1 MAESTVEPTRQRT
14 ASLDERVLDAGTT
27 QRFVLLLVLF
37 VAESTAT
44 AYDFVS
50 RLAKA
55 AGGGAVPT
63 WVSYVALAVLVAT
76 AVCVYVTLPK
86 WKGRRSRVIPLAA
99 IEDGGHLREE
109 LDRLVELAELKVK
122 PRFVVAPGA
131 ASVGAVVFG
140 TGGEPTV
147 CLNAGLVV
155 TRTTDAER
163 FRTVVLHE
171 LAHIRNDDVGITYA
185 TEAMWRVLLAA
196 ALLPDTVLILVT
208 RVVGVTAIGA
218 DALIQA
224 VVIVALVYLTRADI
238 LRRRELYA
246 DRTAARLWHVGHDA
260 MPSEGPERTGA
271 ESRRVR
277 AVAAF
282 VEAWR
287 THPSWRLR
295 GRSLTDPEELFAMRA
310 LPMVITGIA
319 AEIAA
324 VQLTSPFGGIAA
336 GIAAVQ
342 LTSPFG
348 ATNSWLGMAQYLLIS
363 GLVVGVGGVALW
375 RASVHAVLTGRRT
388 LSGWVAGM
396 WLGVG
401 LAIGELTNGQSGGR
415 LLPAHPEM
423 FAILIAVVA
432 LLMAW
437 SAQFAELRIRTY
449 RGESLNVAMVIG
461 LIAPGLVLAF
471 VLLWWNTGHWLT
483 GWHYSVSGELAHAK
497 LPSTNA
503 PTLLRLTA
511 TLTNLPGSDLGF
523 TGLWWAVPLLWLVPL
538 QLWLARLPR
547 SAPSWLT
554 RSITAVRNA
563 RVRLPGG
570 ESWWAVLWLMI
581 VLVLVA
587 LVGFAI
593 FIGSLVGLG
602 LLMDAGPVGYITLA
616 TLAWLVC
623 LLRWR
628 RRRRNVT
635 GYWLD
640 QAQPGSAPLVMDA
653 PELRWVIRVGMLG
666 GLVCWVGLLAE
677 PVATRAASVFHSWQ
691 VNSEVDLAWI
701 VVVISTVMAVVAGV
715 AAVLARGRYPLI
727 TGLIAAGV
735 TAAVGIVGQYLKG
748 TVDGCLGPLN
758 NLTTTCGWQPLRF
771 LPLVEYAL
779 GYVLGPALL
788 VAGLVAGGSSL
799 LVRRARTA
807 PIVDAAEPR
816 QLARP
821 MVAVGFLNAIAVCLV
836 VAVTA
841 YQTPVWEAPIPTDN
855 LLFEYATSPTRS
867 PPTGD
872 PQANWIGYV
881 GDTVGRYGSAFGDI
895 ENLRNKLTDDIPGDV
910 RSIAQTVPP
919 ACATF
924 VDIAQHAD
932 DNARQIDPAMQDAG
946 EQLWIVLLAHVRTTA
961 TDCVTLEHATTSAE
975 ILAALKALD
984 TDGKT
989 TMSAAQAL
997 LTWVEQ
1003 LNRRLCQFSQLLSH
1017 SSRSC

>member
-1 MAESTVEPTRQRT
+1 MAELTVEPTRQRT
-14 ASLDERVLDAGTT
+14 SSLDERVLDAGTT

-44 AYDFVS
+44 GYDFVS

-63 WVSYVALAVLVAT
+63 WISYVALAVLVAT

-86 WKGRRSRVIPLAA
+86 WKGRRSRVIPLAD

-140 TGGEPTV
+140 TGGEPRV

-155 TRTTDAER
+155 THMTDAER
-163 FRTVVLHE
+163 FRAVVLHE

-208 RVVGVTAIGA
+208 RFAGTTAIGA

-246 DRTAARLWHVGHDA
+246 DRTAARLWHVSHDA
-260 MPSEGPERTGA
+260 MPSDGPERTGA
-271 ESRRVR
+271 ESRRAR

-295 GRSLTDPEELFAMRA
+295 GRSLTEPDELFAMRA

-319 AEIAA
+319 A
-324 VQLTSPFGGIAA
+324 GIAA
-336 GIAAVQ
+336 AQ

-388 LSGWVAGM
+388 PSGWVVGI

-401 LAIGELTNGQSGGR
+401 LAIGELTNGQSGGQ
-415 LLPAHPEM
+415 LLPAYPEVL
-423 FAILIAVVA
+423 AILIAVVA

-471 VLLWWNTGHWLT
+471 VLLWWKTGDWLT
-483 GWHYSVSGELAHAK
+483 GWHYSVSGALAHAK

-547 SAPSWLT
+547 SAPSWLI
-554 RSITAVRNA
+554 RAITVVLSATVRPPRGAPWGAVA
-563 RVRLPGG
+563 RRTIVV
-570 ESWWAVLWLMI
+570 VLA
-581 VLVLVA
+581 A
-587 LVGFAI
+587 LA
-593 FIGSLVGLG
+593 GLTCMFG
-602 LLMDAGPVGYITLA
+602 MALLMDRGPVGYIPLA
-616 TLAWLVC
+616 TLAWLFC
-623 LLRWR
+623 LLLWR
-628 RRRRNVT
+628 ARSRNVT

-640 QAQPGSAPLVMDA
+640 QAQPGSVPLVMDA

-691 VNSEVDLAWI
+691 VNSDVDLAWI

-715 AAVLARGRYPLI
+715 AAVLARGRYSLI

-735 TAAVGIVGQYLKG
+735 TAVVGLVGQYLKG

-807 PIVDAAEPR
+807 PTVDAAEPR

-841 YQTPVWEAPIPTDN
+841 YQTLVMEAPIPRDD
-855 LLFEYATSPTRS
+855 LLFEYATSPTS
-867 PPTGD
+867 SMPTGT
-872 PQANWIGYV
+872 PLANWMYYASATIR
-881 GDTVGRYGSAFGDI
+881 RYGSGLGDI

-924 VDIAQHAD
+924 VDIAEHAD
-932 DNARQIDPAMQDAG
+932 DNARQIDPAVPDAG
-946 EQLWIVLLAHVRTTA
+946 EQLWIVFLAHVRTTA
-961 TDCVTLEHATTSAE
+961 TDCVALEHATTSAE
-975 ILAALKALD
+975 ILAALKAVD
-984 TDGKT
+984 TDAKT
-989 TMSAAQAL
+989 AMSAEQAL
-997 LTWVEQ
+997 VTWAGQ
-1003 LNRRLCQFSQLLSH
+1003 QAGH
-1017 SSRSC
+1017 

>member
-14 ASLDERVLDAGTT
+14 PSLDERVLDAGTT

-37 VAESTAT
+37 GAESAAT
-44 AYDFVS
+44 GYGFVS

-76 AVCVYVTLPK
+76 AVCVYVMLPE
-86 WKGRRSRVIPLAA
+86 WKGRRSRVVPLAD

-109 LDRLVELAELKVK
+109 LDRLVKLAELKVK

-131 ASVGAVVFG
+131 ASVSAVVFG

-163 FRTVVLHE
+163 FRVVVLHE
-171 LAHIRNDDVGITYA
+171 LAHIRNHDVGITYA

-196 ALLPDTVLILVT
+196 VLLPDTVLILVT
-208 RVVGVTAIGA
+208 RFVGITTIGA
-218 DALIQA
+218 DALIQT
-224 VVIVALVYLTRADI
+224 VVVVALVYLTRADI

-246 DRTAARLWHVGHDA
+246 DRTAARLGHVGHDA
-260 MPSEGPERTGA
+260 MPSDGPERTGA

-295 GRSLTDPEELFAMRA
+295 GRSRTDPEELFAMRA

-342 LTSPFG
+342 VPSPFG
-348 ATNSWLGMAQYLLIS
+348 AIKSWLGMAQHLLIS
-363 GLVVGVGGVALW
+363 GLVVGVGGVAVW
-375 RASVHAVLTGRRT
+375 RASVHAVLTGRRIP
-388 LSGWVAGM
+388 SGWVAGL

-415 LLPAHPEM
+415 LLPAHPEVLV
-423 FAILIAVVA
+423 ILIAVVA

-449 RGESLNVAMVIG
+449 RGESLNVAMVIS
-461 LIAPGLVLAF
+461 LIPPGLVLAF
-471 VLLWWNTGHWLT
+471 VLLWWNTGDWLT

-497 LPSTNA
+497 LPSTNT
-503 PTLLRLTA
+503 PTLLQLTA
-511 TLTNLPGSDLGF
+511 TLTNLPGNALGF
-523 TGLWWAVPLLWLVPL
+523 TGLWWAMPLLWLIPL

-554 RSITAVRNA
+554 RAITAVLSAAN
-563 RVRLPGG
+563 RLPRGTF
-570 ESWWAVLWLMI
+570 WWAMAELMI
-581 VLVLVA
+581 FFVLVGLT
-587 LVGFAI
+587 GFA
-593 FIGSLVGLG
+593 GLMGLG
-602 LLMDAGPVGYITLA
+602 LLMDAGPVGYLTLA
-616 TLAWLVC
+616 ALAWLVC
-623 LLRWR
+623 LVTLR

-666 GLVCWVGLLAE
+666 GLVCWLGLLAE

-735 TAAVGIVGQYLKG
+735 TAVVGLVGQYLKG

-807 PIVDAAEPR
+807 PTLDAAEPR

-872 PQANWIGYV
+872 PQANWMYYV
-881 GDTVGRYGSAFGDI
+881 GDTIDRYGSGLGDI

-924 VDIAQHAD
+924 VDIAEHAD
-932 DNARQIDPAMQDAG
+932 DNARQIDPAMHDAG
-946 EQLWIVLLAHVRTTA
+946 EQLWIVFLAHVRTTA
-961 TDCVTLEHATTSAE
+961 TDCVALEHATTSAE

-984 TDGKT
+984 TDKT
-989 TMSAAQAL
+989 TIIAAQAL
-997 LTWVEQ
+997 LTWADQ
-1003 LNRRLCQFSQLLSH
+1003 LNGRLCQLLIVSGAT
-1017 SSRSC
+1017 RSC